1 MEQSL
6 LYLFALI
13 TASPCL
19 TGPAVDPVHVSGVG
33 LALQPAVHVAE
44 DLGEV
49 DHLDVVVVPVTGDG
63 GVVRAGAEVIWAR
76 RGEGDG
82 AIIETVEINDVHWR
96 VGHGVVTP
104 GTGQSIILEMVNLT
118 SLLFGG

>member
-1 MEQSL
+1 MEQWL

-49 DHLDVVVVPVTGDG
+49 DHLDVVVPPVTGDH
-63 GVVRAGAEVIWAR
+63 GVVRPGPEVAR
-76 RGEGDG
+76 PVRGEGDG
-82 AIIETVEINDVHWR
+82 LVVQSVYVDDVERSVRHE
-96 VGHGVVTP
+96 VVTSERSP
-104 GTGQSIILEMVNLT
+104 AYWAD
-118 SLLFGG
+118 